1 MAADV
6 RPAAR
11 APAPSFAAPPTRPAA
26 LPTRPAAASPGLSA
40 APLPARTP
48 LSPEQ
53 VERSRR
59 SAEEFEAMAV
69 AQMLQPMF
77 NTVDTSKGL
86 FGGGK
91 GEAAWK
97 PMMVE
102 EMGKMLAK
110 SGGIGIADAV
120 LKEMLRMQETGRE

>member
-1 MAADV
+1 MPVETLAPSA
-6 RPAAR
+6 PAA
-11 APAPSFAAPPTRPAA
+11 
-26 LPTRPAAASPGLSA
+26 
-40 APLPARTP
+40 PARQT

-53 VERSRR
+53 VERTRK
-59 SAEEFEAMAV
+59 SAQEFEAMAV
-69 AQMLQPMF
+69 AQLLQPMF
-77 NTVDTSKGL
+77 ATVDTSKGL

-120 LKEMLRMQETGRE
+120 LKEMLRMQETTHE